1 MTERLRKVAP
11 LVVAGLTPKKPDT
24 GMPIVEMVAPADLW
38 LDFGYQRDHGERSAR
53 HIRRIVE
60 SFSWGSYKMPIC
72 AFAEVEGVGTVLKV
86 IDGGHTVTA
95 AASNPHIDKIPVM
108 IIEAPETKLQAHAF
122 ISHNTDRLAV
132 SATQLHH
139 AAVTAGDE
147 DALTVEQVCA
157 RAGVHILRGPPGRAF
172 HAGETVAISS
182 IKALVSRRGA
192 KRAREI
198 LEALVKSGRAPL
210 TANDIKAGELL
221 LTDPDYA
228 GEMDLEVLA
237 AAIVSAGPAAE
248 QDAKLFAAAHRVP
261 FWKALA
267 VTWFKKKGRA
277 RKAEAA

>member
-1 MTERLRKVAP
+1 VTDPRRPITAIDLPHVSPAP
-11 LVVAGLTPKKPDT
+11 EVSAKPIFEWVPPSTLLVDPR
-24 GMPIVEMVAPADLW
+24 
-38 LDFGYQRDHGERSAR
+38 YQRDLSDAS
-53 HIRRIVE
+53 RRLIAKMVAGW
-60 SFSWGSYKMPIC
+60 SWPRYKPPV
-72 AFAEVEGVGTVLKV
+72 AVLTEAGLEL
-86 IDGGHTVTA
+86 IDGQHTAIA
-95 AASNPHIDKIPVM
+95 AACHPDIDKIPVM
-108 IIEAPETKLQAHAF
+108 IVEAADIAQRAAAF
-122 ISHNTDRLAV
+122 IGHNRDRLAV

-147 DALTVEQVCA
+147 DALTVEQVCS
-157 RAGVHILRGPPGRAF
+157 RAGVRILRGPPGRAF

-228 GEMDLEVLA
+228 GEMDPEVLA
-237 AAIVSAGPAAE
+237 AAIVAAGPAAE

>member
-1 MTERLRKVAP
+1 MTDPRRPVAP
-11 LVVAGLTPKKPDT
+11 IDLPNVSPASAEMAKP
-24 GMPIVEMVAPADLW
+24 IFEWVAPGALLIDPR
-38 LDFGYQRDHGERSAR
+38 YQRDLSEAS
-53 HIRRIVE
+53 RRLIAKIVAGWDWRR
-60 SFSWGSYKMPIC
+60 FKPPV
-72 AFAEVEGVGTVLKV
+72 AVLTDAGLEL
-86 IDGGHTVTA
+86 IDGQHTAIA
-95 AASNPHIDKIPVM
+95 AASHPGIELIPVM
-108 IIEAPETKLQAHAF
+108 IVEASDIAQRAAAF
-122 ISHNTDRLAV
+122 IGHNRDRLAV

-147 DALTVEQVCA
+147 DALTVEQVCG
-157 RAGVHILRGPPGRAF
+157 RAGVRILRGPPGRAF

-182 IKALVSRRGA
+182 IKALVGRRGA

-228 GEMDLEVLA
+228 GEMDPEVLA
-237 AAIVSAGPAAE
+237 AAIVAAGPAAE